1 MLLSE
6 EPNFMAK
13 PKPSKGPAP
22 TRITK
27 DDLKVAVPCLVLIV
41 GAIVLLG
48 LLFSAVLKPR

>member
-1 MLLSE
+1 MLLSG